1 MEESDDDLFLEEV
14 DDDDDY
20 IMEFTPAEAE
30 AKRQAWMQRL
40 RHLARSSN
48 RDDTAVTKAQAIFDE
63 MFETYIEQEDSIFFP
78 DVQVY
83 NLLLETHAYSK
94 AEDGAEQ
101 AETILQKMETA
112 GSDNPYVVKPNEE
125 SYLNV
130 MDAWALRKRPDKV
143 REMIQQ
149 LQENENDDEDL
160 QPTINAYNKLIKAHG
175 IAGDIEEAEELFRS
189 LLDEEDDELPPADHK
204 TWVQMMKAYLN
215 QGFASHVEDL
225 FQEMSESDE
234 NFEPQTAAYNV
245 LIRAIGESHPKNS
258 EALLYDMMERFRKG
272 EQNVKP
278 NADTFRNVL
287 LAYNSDPKKQYA
299 STLVAKLDQLLQIQD
314 SFLTLHGDDGDEPW
328 KPDERLYNTV
338 IGIIA
343 RSKDNQKATRI
354 KRMID
359 RFEKASDP
367 SLEALS
373 RFNASLLKACA
384 FTDGTAEEKLAAFQI
399 ALGVL
404 GELRKGSNGMELD
417 VSTAGMFL
425 KACRNLMP
433 EGSKRDEVVQ
443 SVFDDCCSRGIV
455 GDFVVNELEML
466 LSGSMQLEL
475 LGGFIEDGVRIK
487 KEWRRNVHSRSSG

>member
-1 MEESDDDLFLEEV
+1 
-14 DDDDDY
+14 
-20 IMEFTPAEAE
+20 
-30 AKRQAWMQRL
+30 
-40 RHLARSSN
+40 
-48 RDDTAVTKAQAIFDE
+48 
-63 MFETYIEQEDSIFFP
+63 
-78 DVQVY
+78 
-83 NLLLETHAYSK
+83 
-94 AEDGAEQ
+94 
-101 AETILQKMETA
+101 
-112 GSDNPYVVKPNEE
+112 
-125 SYLNV
+125 
-130 MDAWALRKRPDKV
+130 
-143 REMIQQ
+143 
-149 LQENENDDEDL
+149 
-160 QPTINAYNKLIKAHG
+160 
-175 IAGDIEEAEELFRS
+175 
-189 LLDEEDDELPPADHK
+189 
-204 TWVQMMKAYLN
+204 
-215 QGFASHVEDL
+215 
-225 FQEMSESDE
+225 
-234 NFEPQTAAYNV
+234 
-245 LIRAIGESHPKNS
+245 
-258 EALLYDMMERFRKG
+258 
-272 EQNVKP
+272 
-278 NADTFRNVL
+278 
-287 LAYNSDPKKQYA
+287 
-299 STLVAKLDQLLQIQD
+299 LVAKLDQLLQIQD